1 MTRVEVNAARL
12 IKGLIGYGL
21 LALYLMYFEDIGLLI
36 VDWFSR

>member
-1 MTRVEVNAARL
+1 MTRVEINAVLL

-21 LALYLMYFEDIGLLI
+21 VALYLMYFEDIGLLI

>member
-1 MTRVEVNAARL
+1 VTRVEVNVAGL

-21 LALYLMYFEDIGLLI
+21 VALYLMYLEDIGLLI